1 MSLFVQDI
9 VLFQIN
15 LAKNLRAE
23 RSAAQTKRRFSKKLR
38 LVCGDATNA
47 SPPLDAMRL
56 LDLIVNL
63 QNLAVQARSLHESG
77 MSCQGNIVTNFE
89 AGCCRADFD
98 KRTTIDS
105 HGGFMRTILRLRYW
119 RIVFFFA
126 RVTLGIIFWDIFLR
140 RIGFGRLARNTR
152 PRRLRQIAVRFR
164 ALAIHLGGVMIKVG
178 QFLSAR
184 LDVLPSEITDE
195 LAGLQDEVPPADFDS
210 IRLLAERE
218 FDSAIEEV
226 FLAFER
232 DPVAAASL
240 GQVHRA
246 RLFPREAEAVG
257 FEDVVVKILRPN
269 IEQIVDVDMS
279 AIRVVG
285 GWLKRYRPV
294 SERVD
299 VDAIVEEFASI
310 LHAEL
315 DYLSEGKNAEV
326 FAANFEGDGSVHV
339 PRVVWKRTTR
349 RVLTLEDVT
358 AIKITD
364 YEAITAAGVN
374 RVEVAERLFST
385 YLKQIFEDGFF
396 HADPHPG
403 NLFVLPLSEKN
414 EDGSTQFRLT
424 FIDFG
429 MVGRMP
435 ERLVEGL
442 REAAISIGLQ
452 DAPRLIRAY
461 QTLGVLLPS
470 ANVKLLEEASGQL
483 FDRFWGMNMNELRS
497 IRHDEMMKFG
507 LQFRELMLTMPF
519 QLPENLLLLGRTLG
533 ILSGMCTGL
542 NPEFNLWLQIAPYAR
557 KLTEGEGGSF
567 LDTFLDE
574 AGEFLKTLIAI
585 PGRAERVL
593 GRIERGELNVEA
605 PLVNLQIS
613 YLERSVN
620 RLTGGIVFL
629 GLLVSGAIL
638 YDGHTVL
645 AQGLF
650 AGAGVALFYTLFLA
664 RGKRPFR

>member
-1 MSLFVQDI
+1 M
-9 VLFQIN
+9 
-15 LAKNLRAE
+15 K
-23 RSAAQTKRRFSKKLR
+23 
-38 LVCGDATNA
+38 
-47 SPPLDAMRL
+47 
-56 LDLIVNL
+56 
-63 QNLAVQARSLHESG
+63 
-77 MSCQGNIVTNFE
+77 
-89 AGCCRADFD
+89 
-98 KRTTIDS
+98 
-105 HGGFMRTILRLRYW
+105 TILRVRYW
-119 RIVFFFA
+119 RIVLFFA

-140 RIGFGRLARNTR
+140 RVGFEFLARSTR

-164 ALAIHLGGVMIKVG
+164 ALAIRLGGVMIKVG

-184 LDVLPSEITDE
+184 LDVLPPEITDE
-195 LAGLQDEVPPADFDS
+195 LSGLQDEVPPVDYDP
-210 IRLLAERE
+210 IRLQTELELG
-218 FDSAIEEV
+218 SAIEQA
-226 FLAFER
+226 FLTFEKE
-232 DPVAAASL
+232 PVAAASL

-246 RLFPREAEAVG
+246 KLLPGEAEAMG
-257 FEDVVVKILRPN
+257 FENVVVKILRPN
-269 IEQIVDVDMS
+269 IEQIVEVDMS

-299 VDAIVEEFASI
+299 VPAIVAEFAAI
-310 LHAEL
+310 LREEL
-315 DYLSEGKNAEV
+315 NYLSEGKNAET
-326 FAANFEGDGSVHV
+326 FATNFEGDGSVHV
-339 PRVVWKRTTR
+339 PRVVWSKTTR

-358 AIKITD
+358 AIKITEYD
-364 YEAITAAGVN
+364 AITAAGVN
-374 RVEVAERLFST
+374 RAEVAERLLAK

-403 NLFVLPLSEKN
+403 NLFVLPLPEKN

-435 ERLVEGL
+435 DRLVEGL

-452 DAPRLIRAY
+452 DAPRLIRSY
-461 QTLGVLLPS
+461 QMLGVLLPS
-470 ANVKLLEEASGQL
+470 ANIKLLEEASAQV
-483 FDRFWGMNMNELRS
+483 FDRFWGMSMNELRS

-542 NPEFNLWLQIAPYAR
+542 NPEFNLWLQIAPYAK
-557 KLTEGEGGSF
+557 KLTEGEGGSTF
-567 LDTFLDE
+567 DVFLDE
-574 AGEFLKTLIAI
+574 AGEFFKTLLAI

-593 GRIERGELNVEA
+593 GRIERGELNVQM

-613 YLERSVN
+613 YLEKSLN

-638 YDGHTVL
+638 YDTHALL
-645 AQGLF
+645 AQGLL
-650 AGAGVALFYTLFLA
+650 AGAGIALFYTLFLA